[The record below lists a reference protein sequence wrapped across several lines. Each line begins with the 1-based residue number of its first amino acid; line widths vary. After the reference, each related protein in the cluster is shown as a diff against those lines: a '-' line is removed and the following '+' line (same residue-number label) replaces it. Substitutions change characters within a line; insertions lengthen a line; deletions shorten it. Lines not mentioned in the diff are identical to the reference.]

1 MFEHPIHPIVVH
13 FPIALLFTSV
23 FFEVLGTL
31 MERELYREFGYWLL
45 VLGLL
50 GGVVAAGTG
59 FWSEDAAKAAGVPE
73 EAIDRHETFAVMSV
87 IVFGL
92 MLVFRRW
99 VRGRWSKRYRA
110 IYLVLGAAGVIV
122 LGTAGYFGGDLVYRY
137 GAGILKPTASSTVAP
152 ELSTPTG
159 SIDPD

>member
-23 FFEVLGTL
+23 FFEVLGSL
-31 MERELYREFGYWLL
+31 KQRELYRDFGYWLL

-50 GGVVAAGTG
+50 GGVAAAATG

-73 EAIDRHETFAVMSV
+73 EAIDRHETFAVISV

-99 VRGRWSKRYRA
+99 VRGRWSERYRA
-110 IYLVLGAAGVIV
+110 IYLVLGVAGVIV

-137 GAGILKPTASSTVAP
+137 GAGLLKPTTPSTVTPAMSAP
-152 ELSTPTG
+152 SGST
-159 SIDPD
+159 DPD